1 MKHFHLPFVVFA
13 SFVLALSC
21 ERISNEDAV
30 YSADNTLQ
38 TKASSDNSFRSTHIG
53 INEITNSI
61 KLFHN
66 LGERDNAFIKSI
78 DPIVNGRDT
87 IMYLANYEKGWE
99 LLSADTRAPRVL
111 MMAENGN
118 IAVSGLKFNPIQA
131 ELYENTKDRLINLVA
146 NPGRRDDYTDNDEGA
161 EYRNPLSN
169 GGDRLGELGIIVIDT
184 LVIVN
189 EEQDHLLETK
199 WGQGYPWNNRA
210 PYKTPAMSAHCLTG
224 CTPVAIAQ
232 TLYYLHY
239 KTGYPQQTYD
249 DCTCT
254 AYIHSG
260 SNYVQITSSDIS
272 FANSSLSSSF
282 WDDCP
287 LTIGGGATSDY
298 NTVSTLMVRLGY
310 LLESKY
316 YTNKTTTIFGPNIL
330 SVLYNNYSLYSSY
343 MDAVNYDTIRDNVYS
358 NELPVLMT
366 INGNLGNHTVV
377 VDGYKRRTTKYIYCY
392 LEVGGGHVPYQTI
405 TDSYRMVAINWGW
418 DGEGDIDY
426 SGNTIW
432 YNTDGSAWCPN
443 SVSSFNEFCAMIYG
457 FYY

>member
-66 LGERDNAFIKSI
+66 LGEMDNAFIKSI

-131 ELYENTKDRLINLVA
+131 ELFENTKDRLINLAA
-146 NPGRRDDYTDNDEGA
+146 NPAYRDEFVDNDEGA
-161 EYRNPLSN
+161 EYRNPLSCEGKGFN
-169 GGDRLGELGIIVIDT
+169 DHGLIVIDT

-189 EEQDHLLETK
+189 EEQDHLLETQ
-199 WGQGYPWNNRA
+199 WGQEYPWNNRA
-210 PYKTPAMSAHCLTG
+210 PYTSPSMYFHCETG
-224 CTPVAIAQ
+224 CGPVAIAQ

-239 KTGYPQQTYD
+239 KVGYPQQTYD
-249 DCTCT
+249 DCTCS
-254 AYIHSG
+254 AYIPSG
-260 SNYVQITSSDIS
+260 SDYVQITSSDIS
-272 FANSSLSSSF
+272 FANSSLSSLF

-287 LTIGGGATSDY
+287 LTYSGGPTSDY
-298 NTVSTLMVRLGY
+298 NTVSTLMVQLGY
-310 LLESKY
+310 LFGVKY
-316 YTNKTTTIFGPNIL
+316 YDDGTEMTFSDNIVN
-330 SVLYNNYSLYSSY
+330 VLNNNYSINSSY
-343 MDAVNYDTIRDNVYS
+343 LASINYDIIRSNVYE
-358 NELPVLMT
+358 NELPVMVGLSR
-366 INGNLGNHTVV
+366 NGGGHMVV
-377 VDGYKRRTTKYIYCY
+377 VDGYKKKTTKYIYCY

-418 DGEGDIDY
+418 NGNGDTDY

-443 SVSSFNEFCAMIYG
+443 GAYSYNHIYGMIYG
-457 FYY
+457 FYH

>member
-1 MKHFHLPFVVFA
+1 MKHFNLPLVVFA

-131 ELYENTKDRLINLVA
+131 ELFENTKDRLINLVA

-161 EYRNPLSN
+161 EYRNPLSRVV
-169 GGDRLGELGIIVIDT
+169 DRFNEYGVTVIDT
-184 LVIVN
+184 LVILN
-189 EEQDHLLETK
+189 EKRDHLLETK
-199 WGQGYPWNNRA
+199 WGPGYPWNNRA
-210 PYKTPAMSAHCLTG
+210 PYTSPSMFLHCVTG
-224 CTPVAIAQ
+224 CGPVAIAQ

-239 KTGYPQQTYD
+239 KIGYPQQTYD
-249 DCTCT
+249 DCSCT

-260 SNYVQITSSDIS
+260 SDYVRITSSDIS
-272 FANSSLSSSF
+272 FANSSLSSTF

-287 LTIGGGATSDY
+287 LTYSGGSTADY
-298 NTVSTLMVRLGY
+298 NTVSTLMVQLGY
-310 LLESKY
+310 LFGAEY
-316 YTNKTTTIFGPNIL
+316 YADDTAMTFSNGIIN
-330 SVLYNNYSLYSSY
+330 VLNNNYSVNSSY
-343 MDAVNYDTIRDNVYS
+343 AGHINYDTIRSNVYE
-358 NELPVLMT
+358 NELPVLVGLSR
-366 INGNLGNHTVV
+366 NGGGHMVV
-377 VDGYKRRTTKYIYCY
+377 VDGYKRTITKYIYCN
-392 LEVGGGHVPYQTI
+392 LEIGGGHVPYQTI
-405 TDSYRMVAINWGW
+405 TETCRMVAVNWGW
-418 DGEGDIDY
+418 NGNGDTDY

-443 SVSSFNEFCAMIYG
+443 GVYSFDEYYGMIYG
-457 FYY
+457 FHY